1 MQISY
6 ASTLRPFNKARDTP
20 FFWHIPKAGG
30 TSVKGYLSECIGLV
44 EASEVGIQGG
54 HENDT
59 TLEVVRKP
67 SGRKYVN
74 VDTTTKSG
82 LIKARDMGLGRSRIA
97 DVIFSGWPHEGA
109 SLFSIQ
115 QSGVMFTI
123 FRHPVERAVSMFYYL
138 QDAHWE
144 PTYRPGY
151 KNITLAEY
159 ARSDQI
165 EDNWM
170 TRILANK
177 MREPLNQNDLTLA
190 KGIVREKMIVGLTN
204 QIDESYRRFDK
215 YFGWQSAVQYAKE
228 CRDKYVLNS
237 SSSGNKHQHQEVEE
251 NSLEWSL
258 IMARNT
264 FDFELYEFAR
274 ALFHN
279 EQKLMLGDPKE
290 HSKTINR

>member
-1 MQISY
+1 
-6 ASTLRPFNKARDTP
+6 
-20 FFWHIPKAGG
+20 
-30 TSVKGYLSECIGLV
+30 
-44 EASEVGIQGG
+44 
-54 HENDT
+54 
-59 TLEVVRKP
+59 
-67 SGRKYVN
+67 
-74 VDTTTKSG
+74 
-82 LIKARDMGLGRSRIA
+82 
-97 DVIFSGWPHEGA
+97 
-109 SLFSIQ
+109 
-115 QSGVMFTI
+115 
-123 FRHPVERAVSMFYYL
+123 
-138 QDAHWE
+138 
-144 PTYRPGY
+144 
-151 KNITLAEY
+151 
-159 ARSDQI
+159 
-165 EDNWM
+165 
-170 TRILANK
+170 